1 MAEVFKS
8 QDSIR
13 SALRGSG
20 KSNVN
25 KIDYSTD
32 NLFAGVWRLD
42 QDNLNRFDPFI
53 QGYAGIIWTAMP
65 AFFDNDMATQF
76 KYFTERNFKSFSG
89 IGDLTLEADNISN
102 GFAGNEMGAATNMK
116 KENTSFT
123 LRHYELA
130 GSPVRELYMYWITGI
145 RDPETGIAT
154 YHGKIN
160 QGEMQYSMKN
170 HTAEVLYVVTDPSF
184 AYGASEAAAALSIEF
199 AAYYTN
205 TFPTKIP
212 QDHLNYTSGDHG
224 IPEIDI
230 EFRGTFHLGG
240 SINELAVKAMANYSL
255 QKIYSDYGRLTGNL
269 GGQQSGVKNNST
281 NELLSVGYGA

>member
-1 MAEVFKS
+1 MAFRS
-8 QDSIR
+8 QDNIR

-20 KSNVN
+20 SGNVN

-42 QDNLNRFDPFI
+42 QTNLNRFDPFI

-65 AFFDNDMATQF
+65 KFFEQDMQTQF

-89 IGDLTLEADNISN
+89 INDLTLEADNISH
-102 GFAGNEMGAATNMK
+102 GFAGNEMGVATNMK

-145 RDPETGIAT
+145 RDPETGVAT
-154 YHGKIN
+154 YHGQIN
-160 QGEMQYSMKN
+160 QGTMQYSMKN
-170 HTAEVLYVVTDPSF
+170 HTGELLYVVTDPSF
-184 AYGASEAAAALSIEF
+184 ATGASETAAGLSIEF

-205 TFPTKIP
+205 CFPTKIP
-212 QDHLNYTSGDHG
+212 QDHLNYNSGEHG
-224 IPEIDI
+224 VPEIDI
-230 EFRGTFHLGG
+230 EFRGNFHLGG
-240 SINELAVKAMANYSL
+240 SVNQLATKAMASYSL
-255 QKIYSDYGRLTGNL
+255 QKVYSDYGTLNGGSL
-269 GGQQSGVKNNST
+269 GGNQSGIVAGTENSS
-281 NELLSVGYGA
+281 LAVGYGV